1 MQNKEKY
8 GLNEA
13 RPEGA
18 TNAREPLNITQLDRS
33 SAMPL
38 LALYHRRVILQY
50 HHSTRH
56 IAPVSGG
63 AT

>member
-1 MQNKEKY
+1 MQNSEKY
-8 GLNEA
+8 VLNESG
-13 RPEGA
+13 PHGA
-18 TNAREPLNITQLDRS
+18 GNTDATLNITQLDRS

-50 HHSTRH
+50 HHSMRH